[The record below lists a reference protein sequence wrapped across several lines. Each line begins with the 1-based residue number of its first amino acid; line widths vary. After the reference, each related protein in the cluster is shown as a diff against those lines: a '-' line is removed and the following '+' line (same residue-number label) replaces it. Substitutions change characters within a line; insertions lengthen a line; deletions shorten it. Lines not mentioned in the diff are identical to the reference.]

1 MRKALTVLLLL
12 LTACSGGRADSTTVP
27 STTVPSTTATSD
39 PVTTTPTSSTAPE
52 ETTTTTVPLAEPEWG
67 TWSLVLASI
76 PIGAGAEDEA
86 KTLAAEVPGSG
97 VLLSNDFPSL
107 NPDYWVVFFGNW
119 ADKPSIAEC
128 PEIGDGFTCY
138 PRYLGEQQVVTA
150 VALVGQDLV
159 EIDTATGAV
168 LRTFKEFFSGDGVY
182 RGGFQLS
189 PDRQYLYFSEGWE
202 DSWYSC
208 EASPG
213 SVGRINLATGEIL
226 DLWTG
231 TGIALSPDGNFAAYL
246 ESSQCLPDPEEPD
259 MWVMTP
265 YDTVVVVDLRI
276 MEPAMMNSQAL
287 PTAYDDPNSLRAVA
301 FHPDGDVVVLGQDG
315 VVYKAPMGSANPIQ
329 SHPQLLSGITA
340 YSATVAGSS
349 LLTVEWITGA
359 DEIELKSHDLTTGA
373 VSLLLTASSWIE
385 VGVDPSGE
393 IIAATEDQVFPSLS
407 GPVTTPTWVGAIDW

>member
-1 MRKALTVLLLL
+1 MRTVLSILVLLV
-12 LTACSGGRADSTTVP
+12 TACAGGQADPTTLP
-27 STTVPSTTATSD
+27 STTPASTSTSVPAASTVPA
-39 PVTTTPTSSTAPE
+39 
-52 ETTTTTVPLAEPEWG
+52 ETTTTTVALAEPEWG

-86 KTLAAEVPGSG
+86 RALAAEVPGSG

-119 ADKPSIAEC
+119 ADKPTTVEC
-128 PEIGDGFTCY
+128 PELGDGFTCY
-138 PRYLGEQQVVTA
+138 PRYLGAQRVVTA

-159 EIDTATGAV
+159 EIDTSTGAV
-168 LRTFKEFFSGDGVY
+168 LRTFKEFFSGDGAY

-208 EASPG
+208 ESSPG

-231 TGIALSPDGNFAAYL
+231 TGIAISPDGNFAAYL

-259 MWVMTP
+259 LWVVTP

-287 PTAYDDPNSLRAVA
+287 PTAYDDPNSLRAVS

-315 VVYKAPMGSANPIQ
+315 VVYKVPMGSANPIQ

-340 YSATVAGSS
+340 YSATVAGNS
-349 LLTVEWITGA
+349 LLTVEWNSEA
-359 DEIELKSHDLTTGA
+359 DEITLKSHDLTTGA
-373 VSLLLTASSWIE
+373 VNLLLTAPSWIE

-393 IIAATEDQVFPSLS
+393 IIAAIEDQVFPSLS
-407 GPVTTPTWVGAIDW
+407 GPATTPTWVGAID

>member
-1 MRKALTVLLLL
+1 MRKVLTVLVLL
-12 LTACSGGRADSTTVP
+12 LTACAGGQAD
-27 STTVPSTTATSD
+27 STTVPSTTATS
-39 PVTTTPTSSTAPE
+39 TTSTSAPATTAPTASTVPE

-76 PIGAGAEDEA
+76 PIGSGAEDEA

-119 ADKPSIAEC
+119 DDKPSTAEC
-128 PEIGDGFTCY
+128 PELRDGFTCY
-138 PRYLGEQQVVTA
+138 PRFLGEPQVVTA
-150 VALVGQDLV
+150 VALVDTNLV
-159 EIDTATGAV
+159 EIDTATGTV
-168 LRTFKEFFSGDGVY
+168 VKTFKEFFSGDGAY

-231 TGIALSPDGNFAAYL
+231 TGIALSPDGNFAVYL

-259 MWVMTP
+259 LWVVTP

-287 PTAYDDPNSLRAVA
+287 PIAYDDPNALRSVA
-301 FHPDGDVVVLGQDG
+301 FHPDGDVVVLAEDG
-315 VVYKAPMGSANPIQ
+315 VLYKVPMGSANPIQ
-329 SHPQLLSGITA
+329 SHPQLLNGIAA
-340 YSATVAGSS
+340 YSATVAGNS
-349 LLTVEWITGA
+349 LLTVEWNSGA
-359 DEIELKSHDLTTGA
+359 DEIELKAHDLTTGA
-373 VSLLLTASSWIE
+373 VSLLLTAPSWIE
-385 VGVDPSGE
+385 VGVSPSGQ
-393 IIAATEDQVFPSLS
+393 IIATTEDQLFPSLS
-407 GPVTTPTWVGAIDW
+407 GPVTAPTWVNAIDW